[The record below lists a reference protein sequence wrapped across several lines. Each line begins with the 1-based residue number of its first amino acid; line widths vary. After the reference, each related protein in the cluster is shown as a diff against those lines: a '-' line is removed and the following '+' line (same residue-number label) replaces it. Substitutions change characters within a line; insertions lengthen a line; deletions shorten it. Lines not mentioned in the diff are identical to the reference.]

1 MDETQTVDTE
11 IELDVPAD
19 DAWPAVATPAGLAAW
34 LAPEVE
40 LDAVVPGAPGR
51 IVDDE
56 GVARRLSIQHVDVGR
71 SVTFTWWRE
80 DDPGEASTV
89 TLVVD
94 PAGDD
99 RSRVRVVEVLVAS
112 AQSSAQASVSGSARS
127 ARSAVAQT
135 VWLGRLARLGAATP
149 RVRV

>member
-11 IELDVPAD
+11 IELDVPAA
-19 DAWPAVATPAGLAAW
+19 DAWHAVATPEGLAGW

-40 LDAVVPGAPGR
+40 LADVAPGAPGR

-56 GVARRLSIQHVDVGR
+56 GVARRLSIQRVDVGR

-80 DDPGEASTV
+80 DDPGDASTV

-94 PAGDD
+94 PAGEG
-99 RSRVRVVEVLVAS
+99 RSRLRVVEVLVAAARPS
-112 AQSSAQASVSGSARS
+112 AWASSARGAWLGCLAQFGSA
-127 ARSAVAQT
+127 
-135 VWLGRLARLGAATP
+135 LATL
-149 RVRV
+149 RVRM